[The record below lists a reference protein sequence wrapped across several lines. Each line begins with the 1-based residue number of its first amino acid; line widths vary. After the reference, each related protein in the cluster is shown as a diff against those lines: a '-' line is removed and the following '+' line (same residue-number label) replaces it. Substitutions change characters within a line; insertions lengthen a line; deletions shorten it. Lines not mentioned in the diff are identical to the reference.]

1 MNGSDEVKVS
11 LRILLN
17 IVEDEILEMKL
28 RKETIKVIIRVM
40 NYYLLFILQVI
51 LITFTSYNLNIC

>member
-28 RKETIKVIIRVM
+28 RKETIKAIIRVM